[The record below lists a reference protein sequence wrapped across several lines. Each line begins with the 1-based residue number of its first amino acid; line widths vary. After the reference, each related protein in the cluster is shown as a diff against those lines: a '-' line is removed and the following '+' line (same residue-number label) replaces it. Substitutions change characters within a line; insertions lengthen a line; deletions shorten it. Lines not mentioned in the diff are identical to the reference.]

1 MRDKNTYVDIV
12 IKIDFFTF
20 LDFITFFVYK
30 LIKFYL
36 SNNSLFKMKIN

>member
-1 MRDKNTYVDIV
+1 MRDKNTFVDIV
-12 IKIDFFTF
+12 INIDFTF
-20 LDFITFFVYK
+20 FDFITFFVYK